1 MIDLSYASALFISYA
16 GILVGITLSIVS
28 PEERKPLRKYFLMMK
43 LIVPWL
49 LIIASIYF
57 SVGNW
62 ISFVFLG
69 LFALYLLSGKSSGKI
84 TYIFLGALFF
94 IASESPDFLVTASTI
109 IFLFGIPAGA
119 LYSSKRKGLMNLKI
133 LAGNSGFIAAGLILP
148 LVFLYL

>member
-1 MIDLSYASALFISYA
+1 MPVWKGASSRHGKENCWCISDYPIQQSGKAPEKGKAARMIDLSYASALFISYA
-16 GILVGITLSIVS
+16 GILIGITLSIVS

-109 IFLFGIPAGA
+109 IFLF
-119 LYSSKRKGLMNLKI
+119 K
-133 LAGNSGFIAAGLILP
+133 
-148 LVFLYL
+148 